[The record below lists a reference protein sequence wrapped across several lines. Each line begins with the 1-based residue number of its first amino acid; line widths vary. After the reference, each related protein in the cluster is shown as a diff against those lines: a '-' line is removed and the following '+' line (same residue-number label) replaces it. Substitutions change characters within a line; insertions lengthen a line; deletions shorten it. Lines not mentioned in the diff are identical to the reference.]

1 MPRFILRYS
10 RSPSP
15 KHDRLVKRL
24 IQEFSPT
31 AAGLQPLILE
41 EHVPSTKSRQVRVIW
56 DAWKDVPD
64 DDRASVIIDAYVQAE
79 GAEAEEDIAVA
90 DGLTPQEALALGL
103 LPYKVLPVR
112 KAGDKETFEE
122 QRAALAA
129 EAKNTLLGAR
139 AKELRFARLEDA
151 EASRKRLDAATPGS
165 PWAVV
170 QEQAV
175 ES

>member
-15 KHDRLVKRL
+15 KHDKLVKRL
-24 IQEFSPT
+24 VQEFSPG

-41 EHVPSTKSRQVRVIW
+41 EHVPSAQSRQVRVIW
-56 DAWKDVPD
+56 DAWKDIPD
-64 DDRASVIIDAYVQAE
+64 DDRGAVIVDAYTQVE
-79 GAEAEEDIAVA
+79 GTDAAEDIAVA
-90 DGLTPQEALALGL
+90 DGVTPQEALALGL
-103 LPYKVLPVR
+103 LPYKILPVR
-112 KAGDKETFEE
+112 KAEDKETFER

-151 EASRKRLDAATPGS
+151 EASRKRLEAATPGS
-165 PWAVV
+165 SWAVV